1 VLTDWLIIRRLGAEL
16 DKRLRG
22 ARIRSVGM
30 LADGRFGLRTP
41 AGVLAFDAFGELPLV
56 LLERDQPLSPE
67 PGWPR
72 AVADAL
78 EGLKIERIRARR
90 GDRLIAL
97 DAASRSRFG
106 VVSQSRLVAELVPRF
121 GNLVLLKGDMV
132 VAAAK
137 SFEKGGRTLRTVTQ
151 GEPYEAPPLP
161 ARREL
166 GPGFE
171 DEFAALADGHSGE
184 PARKRAAKALRAA
197 EPLLPLVIA
206 DSFVAEAAS
215 VPWASAA
222 VLVAWL
228 RAKARAL
235 ITATEGEP
243 EGLGDVFGYFDGGR
257 LLQAHVLPLYQF
269 AAAPMGLAPV
279 TERRSRELVPL
290 LADAANEKAAK
301 AGNAG
306 FTARREVLRSR
317 VAKRRAALA
326 AERAALEA
334 DRADDSELER
344 LRSWGDLL
352 YAHAPD
358 VPPRARDYE
367 PPTAPGVT
375 IALDPE
381 LDAKANAA
389 AIFKRYRKSVG
400 KRAHA
405 ERRLAQLESEE
416 RALDALAWEVDR
428 AVPETVEEL
437 RAAVDA
443 LDRRKAPK
451 RVEKGQ
457 PRGKRGPLEVA
468 LGEDVRAFVGRS
480 PTGNAEL
487 TFRVARPDDLWFHA
501 RNIPGAHVVLRLDA
515 AREPSDAEVRAA
527 AALAAF
533 HSKAGSAEK
542 VEVDYTR
549 RKFVR
554 KQAGGAPGLV
564 WYTNARTLLVAP
576 RDPAVP

>member
-1 VLTDWLIIRRLGAEL
+1 MLTDWLIVRRLGAEV

-121 GNLVLLKGDMV
+121 GNLVLLKGDTV

-137 SFEKGGRTLRTVTQ
+137 SFEKGGRTVRTVTP

-166 GPGFE
+166 PADFE
-171 DEFAALADGHSGE
+171 HEFAALAGGDAGE

-197 EPLLPLVIA
+197 EPLLPLVLA

-215 VPWASAA
+215 IPWASAA
-222 VLVAWL
+222 PLVAWL
-228 RAKARAL
+228 RDKARAL
-235 ITATEGEP
+235 IASTEGEP

-257 LLQAHVLPLYQF
+257 LVQAHVLPLHQF
-269 AAAPMGLAPV
+269 ASL
-279 TERRSRELVPL
+279 TQRRSRELVPL
-290 LADAANEKAAK
+290 LADAANEQAAK

-306 FTARREVLRSR
+306 FTARREALRSR
-317 VAKRRAALA
+317 LAKRRATLA
-326 AERAALEA
+326 AERATLEG
-334 DRADDSELER
+334 DRADDSEVER

-352 YAHAPD
+352 YANAPD
-358 VPPRARDYE
+358 VPAGASSYA
-367 PPTAPGVT
+367 PPAAPGVT

-389 AIFKRYRKSVG
+389 AIFKRYRKAVG

-405 ERRLAQLESEE
+405 ERRLAQLEGEE

-428 AVPETVEEL
+428 AVAETVDEL

-451 RVEKGQ
+451 RAEKGP

-480 PTGNAEL
+480 PTGNADL